1 MVSNLY
7 QTFQVQVKESIHQ
20 KKRIEERH
28 GFDNSGKGNEI
39 LAMVT
44 RINKFY
50 EGPGDGEKNTY
61 NVKITE
67 DMTKKD
73 VLDKVLEIIKDNC
86 S

>member
-1 MVSNLY
+1 MKRIRARHGDDEGAMVFMGNLY
-7 QTFQVQVKESIHQ
+7 Q
-20 KKRIEERH
+20 
-28 GFDNSGKGNEI
+28 
-39 LAMVT
+39 L
-44 RINKFY
+44 Y